1 MARNTKPTSSEFDY
15 TVVQEPLFNRDG
27 KAVKVGSSPI
37 MGNFRTDTN
46 VCLGTSTEAYE
57 IVNNESVVE
66 VVEDAFAGAG
76 LGDFKREIVV
86 AREGARFYGV
96 YDFPTQE
103 RAIANVGDVVSLRL
117 TLNNS
122 FDRSCGLNWAVGM
135 MRKICSN
142 GMCSL
147 VADTNVT
154 KKHSAKLDLSFI
166 KEGIDASVE
175 KFDASVEAFKNLGKR
190 EITQK
195 QGGLILDNLAI
206 KKVLSESLRDSIQ
219 MVWDSPTF
227 TKEDEGRNLYNLYNA
242 TTEHLTREVQ
252 GTRFEYANR
261 VNRGVLTN
269 LSRAEKS
276 VDHFAKLTAKVPE
289 KEKTV
294 KEVSLAV

>member
-27 KAVKVGSSPI
+27 KAVKVGNSPI
-37 MGNFRTDTN
+37 MGNFRTDNN

-76 LGDFKREIVV
+76 LGDFEREIVV

-103 RAIANVGDVVSLRL
+103 RHIANVGDVVSLRL

-135 MRKICSN
+135 MRKVCSN

-154 KKHSAKLDLSFI
+154 KNTVLSWI
-166 KEGIDASVE
+166 CPSLRKESTRRLKNSTHLLRLLKTSASVRSP
-175 KFDASVEAFKNLGKR
+175 KKR
-190 EITQK
+190 VGSFWTTSPLK
-195 QGGLILDNLAI
+195 RCFRS
-206 KKVLSESLRDSIQ
+206 LSEIQSRWFGIHLPLGGSRSQPVQPVQRD
-219 MVWDSPTF
+219 
-227 TKEDEGRNLYNLYNA
+227 
-242 TTEHLTREVQ
+242 H
-252 GTRFEYANR
+252 GTPH
-261 VNRGVLTN
+261 T
-269 LSRAEKS
+269 
-276 VDHFAKLTAKVPE
+276 
-289 KEKTV
+289 
-294 KEVSLAV
+294 

>member
-1 MARNTKPTSSEFDY
+1 MARNTRPTSDQFDY
-15 TVVQEPLFNRDG
+15 TVEQSPLYDRHG
-27 KAVKVGSSPI
+27 KPVKVGGSPI
-37 MGNFRTDTN
+37 FGNFRTDNN

-57 IVNNESVVE
+57 IVNNNDVVE
-66 VVEDAFAGAG
+66 VIEDAFGSAGM
-76 LGDFKREIVV
+76 GDFDREVVV
-86 AREGARFYGV
+86 ARDGARFYGV

-103 RAIANVGDVVSLRL
+103 RHIANVGDVVSLRL

-135 MRKICSN
+135 MRKVCSN

-195 QGGLILDNLAI
+195 EGGLILDNLAI

-219 MVWDSPTF
+219 MVWDSPSF
-227 TKEDEGRNLYNLYNA
+227 GEDKGRNLYNLYNA

-294 KEVSLAV
+294 KEVALAI